1 MIRQIEEIL
10 LNNASK
16 RGEGYTHVTMGAMK
30 GCYSLSLNSIDRLY
44 TLYQYSI
51 LRTNKKYYIAERA
64 GQFSQLV
71 FDIDIKQA
79 LASTNIKE
87 GELVLESNEE
97 KKNKLPALYTKDAV
111 VKFIKIV
118 IHILKKH
125 INLDEKMFTSV
136 WLYKKPYEKKKFV
149 KHGFHVQF
157 PFIFLDKQQY
167 NTILL
172 PQIIDLTKQN
182 NLFKSVKHKLLTSNY
197 NYDIDKAAMTNNWL
211 LYGSMK
217 DEFSGVYEVKSIFDK
232 YVNEISPIEAFSNYK
247 LFRPNRTLIKL
258 DTEELIKR
266 NYPRILSIIPLWRK
280 KSIININNFSNAT
293 QVIPETSFLD
303 SSGDHKKMT
312 PVETL
317 NMLEKIM
324 PLLSRERSDV
334 YDTWIHTGWALHSIT
349 GGSIEGYNYWL
360 EFSKKSRNFD
370 QKACEDRWSKM
381 VAKPDK
387 KITIGTLIKY
397 AKDDSPDKFKKIF
410 QTDENSLEYLIK
422 NGMITECD
430 IAKYMFSTLDG
441 KFVCCNI
448 NKKRWWTFKKHVW
461 RLEKICSTLRLRIS
475 SDIPIELDILIKKY
489 CKLLNEM
496 AGNDSRKKSLE
507 EDKKRCYALRNKCR
521 QTTFKNNVMRELA
534 ELCEDVKFEESLDS
548 IDSIIG
554 LRNGIYDFK
563 EGKFRE
569 GRPSDR
575 VSKQMNARYLTKY
588 NYNHPSVKKIEKFL
602 RQIHPD
608 KKLFE
613 FFMHTTC
620 NILIGGNFNKRILFW
635 TGNGDNGK
643 SQVQNLLQ
651 NLLGNGTYCVT
662 FPTTLFTSKKPPNG
676 SALPELARAGR
687 GVRWGI
693 IVEPEAD
700 EQLQISFLKTI
711 SGGDPIYCRGLYE
724 EGGEIIPKFKV
735 VIICND
741 LPKIKNS
748 DKAWWNRCRIIPFE
762 STFNW
767 DAPKSEAEQIRQKIF
782 PRIQN
787 ISQQLDVEAFC
798 WYLIN
803 YYMDNVKGKN
813 CITEPEK
820 VKAAT
825 TLYRQNND
833 YYRQFIKE
841 CVITQDMVPEE
852 KEIHLTLNEL
862 YSNYKDWH
870 KEGVSNHNIPVR
882 NDVKEAIR
890 KIWGDPVDTSIIMW
904 KGYRMR
910 RSDDSRTIRNTY
922 RQ

>member
-1 MIRQIEEIL
+1 MPESISNL
-10 LNNASK
+10 LKHNIIK
-16 RGEGYTHVTMGAMK
+16 RGEKYTHLTMGPCK
-30 GCYSLSLNSIDRLY
+30 GSYSLSFNSLDKLY
-44 TLYQYSI
+44 SHYQYSI
-51 LRTNKKYYIAERA
+51 LRTNNKYYIAEKA
-64 GQFSQLV
+64 EQISQLV
-71 FDIDIKQA
+71 FDIDIKQE
-79 LASTNIKE
+79 LAPTKREE
-87 GELVLESNEE
+87 GELMLESAEE
-97 KKNKLPALYTKDAV
+97 KQKKLPKLYTKEVV

-118 IHILKKH
+118 NHLLKKH
-125 INLDEKMFTSV
+125 INLDDKMLTSV
-136 WLYKKPYEKKKFV
+136 WLCKNPYEKKNFV

-157 PFIFLDKQQY
+157 PYIFLDKNEY
-167 NTILL
+167 NSIIL
-172 PQIIDLTKQN
+172 PKIIDLVQQN

-197 NYDIDKAAMTNNWL
+197 NYDVDKAAMTNNWL
-211 LYGSMK
+211 LYGSIK
-217 DEFSGVYEVKSIFDK
+217 DDFSGVYEVKSIFDN
-232 YVNEISPIEAFSNYK
+232 YVNEISPIEAFSEYK
-247 LFRPNRTLIKL
+247 LYRSNRKLIPL

-266 NYPRILSIIPLWRK
+266 NYPRILSIISMWRK
-280 KSIININNFSNAT
+280 KSIIRINNFSEAV
-293 QVIPETSFLD
+293 QVVPENSFLD
-303 SSGDHKKMT
+303 SKSEHKKMT
-312 PVETL
+312 PIETL
-317 NMLEKIM
+317 NLLEKIM
-324 PLLSRERSDV
+324 PLLSKDRSD
-334 YDTWIHTGWALHSIT
+334 DFDKWMRAGWALHSIT
-349 GGSIEGYNYWL
+349 KGSIEGYKYWL

-370 QKACEDRWSKM
+370 QKVCENKWSKM
-381 VAKPDK
+381 VARPDK
-387 KITIGTLIKY
+387 KITIGTLMKY

-410 QTDENSLEYLIK
+410 DKDENSLEYLIR
-422 NGMITECD
+422 NCMTTECD
-430 IAKYMFSTLDG
+430 IAKYMFTKLEG
-441 KFVCCNI
+441 NFVCCNI
-448 NKKRWWTFKKHVW
+448 NKKRWYVFNKNVWT
-461 RLEKICSTLRLRIS
+461 LEKICSTLRSRIS
-475 SDIPIELDILIKKY
+475 SDIPTQLDILIKKY

-496 AGNDSRKKSLE
+496 ADNDSRKKSLE
-507 EDKKRCYALRNKCR
+507 EDKKRCYGLRNKCR

-554 LRNGIYDFK
+554 LRNGIFDFK

-575 VSKQMNARYLTKY
+575 VSKQMNARYLHKY

-602 RQIHPD
+602 RQLHPD

-643 SQVQNLLQ
+643 SQVQNLIQ
-651 NLLGNGTYCVT
+651 SLLGNGTYCVT

-803 YYMDNVKGKN
+803 YYMDNVKDKN

-870 KEGVSNHNIPVR
+870 KEGISNHNIPVR
-882 NDVKEAIR
+882 NDVKEAFR

-910 RSDDSRTIRNTY
+910 RSDDSRTIRNNY